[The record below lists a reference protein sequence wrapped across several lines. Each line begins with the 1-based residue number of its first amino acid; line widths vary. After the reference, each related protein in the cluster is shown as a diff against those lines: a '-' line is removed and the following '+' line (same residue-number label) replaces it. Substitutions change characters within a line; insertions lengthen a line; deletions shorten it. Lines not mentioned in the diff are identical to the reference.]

1 VVADVASAGPTDAQ
15 KATSDVAANRTKR
28 LGFIA
33 MISLLMENG
42 EGGMGRPKPSRTTVN
57 G

>member
-1 VVADVASAGPTDAQ
+1 MVADVASAGPMDAQ

-42 EGGMGRPKPSRTTVN
+42 EGGMGRPKPSHTTVD

>member
-1 VVADVASAGPTDAQ
+1 MVADVASAGPTDAQ

>member
-1 VVADVASAGPTDAQ
+1 MVADVASAGPTDAQ

-42 EGGMGRPKPSRTTVN
+42 EGGMGRLMPSHTTVN